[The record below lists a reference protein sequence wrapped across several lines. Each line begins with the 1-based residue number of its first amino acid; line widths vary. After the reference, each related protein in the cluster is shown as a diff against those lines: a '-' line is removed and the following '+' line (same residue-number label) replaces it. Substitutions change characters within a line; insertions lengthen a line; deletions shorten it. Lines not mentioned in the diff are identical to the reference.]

1 MCVNSYQQFTKCC
14 HVLTTMT
21 TCPTYH
27 KQQQSTKGFLGG
39 LFRQNLKNMKNC
51 GKIVPHYLEIKGF
64 CQTCSVK
71 QDRLRAQRVGQGAM
85 RVRKQCFQ
93 EILREDQKRAAR
105 NALYKA
111 VKQRH
116 QHNHDVLHAE
126 TSVWLNDLYHQPEKL
141 AKDEAYARKAA
152 LAPPVSS
159 HRREKSDQSRA
170 GEARSR
176 GPPAQELLRIGMI
189 KEPEPERR
197 GEWMPCYGGS
207 QPMKKPLPPAP
218 THRYSGHSSSSGST
232 ALPPAIGIPP
242 CLQLRDRS
250 FAARAKAAGFPDPR
264 QEPEHIRDERRGR
277 TPPGEHVGHWRAESP
292 TRFEAAMPNM
302 FKRVKE
308 KAPPR
313 NEGSDVSFMCET
325 SRKISDEQPQ
335 SKGER
340 RRLRKQ
346 Q

>member
-27 KQQQSTKGFLGG
+27 KQQQSTKGFFGG

-51 GKIVPHYLEIKGF
+51 GKVVPHYLENKAF

-93 EILREDQKRAAR
+93 EILQEDQKRAAR

-116 QHNHDVLHAE
+116 QHNHDVIYAE
-126 TSVWLNDLYHQPEKL
+126 TSVWLNDLYHHPEKL

-170 GEARSR
+170 RAGEARSR

-189 KEPEPERR
+189 KEPERR
-197 GEWMPCYGGS
+197 GEWMPAYGGS

-218 THRYSGHSSSSGST
+218 THKYSGHSSSRGST
-232 ALPPAIGIPP
+232 NLPPAIGIPP
-242 CLQLRDRS
+242 CLHRGDRS
-250 FAARAKAAGFPDPR
+250 FAARAAAAGFPDMR
-264 QEPEHIRDERRGR
+264 QEPEYKAGM
-277 TPPGEHVGHWRAESP
+277 S
-292 TRFEAAMPNM
+292 NM
-302 FKRVKE
+302 FKKVKE

-313 NEGSDVSFMCET
+313 DEGSDVSFMCET
-325 SRKISDEQPQ
+325 SRRISDEHPQ

-340 RRLRKQ
+340 RRLRK
-346 Q
+346 